1 MTYAQVA
8 SSALANR
15 TLPGR
20 LAARNPP
27 IRRAETRLFL
37 RLDLEHKARAASGYT
52 MLYALRRELGGQ
64 AHLLKEV

>member
-8 SSALANR
+8 SSAPANR

-20 LAARNPP
+20 PVARNPP

-37 RLDLEHKARAASGYT
+37 RLDPEHKARAAGGYT
-52 MLYALRRELGGQ
+52 MLYAL
-64 AHLLKEV
+64 